1 MGKNT
6 KLILIAVAA
15 VLVLVWGLDMKDGDK
30 SKGYSDETT
39 YFSKEELEAKQ
50 KVLDEMAK
58 QRGETPK
65 PTATPQPEKEKK
77 EEKLD
82 ARFEGIEM
90 QEVPQS
96 FTLSKAGYDPEQ
108 QIMLAEFNMTGLIYA
123 FYDVPEEEWL
133 KLCESSDYDKWF
145 DYMIMKKFKFEQ
157 LN

>member
-6 KLILIAVAA
+6 KIILLAVAA
-15 VLVLVWGLDMKDGDK
+15 VLVLVRGLDMKDGDK

-39 YFSKEELEAKQ
+39 YFSKEELEARQ
-50 KVLDEMAK
+50 KVIEEMAK

-65 PTATPQPEKEKK
+65 PNATPEPEKEKK
-77 EEKLD
+77 EKKLD
-82 ARFEGIEM
+82 ARFESIEL

-96 FTLSKAGYDPEQ
+96 FTLSRAGYDPEQ

-123 FYDVPEEEWL
+123 FYDVPEEEWT
-133 KLCESSDYDKWF
+133 KLCESADYDKWF
-145 DYMIMKKFKFEQ
+145 DYMIMKKFRFEQ

>member
-15 VLVLVWGLDMKDGDK
+15 VLVLVWGFDMKDADK

-50 KVLDEMAK
+50 KVLEEMAK

-82 ARFEGIEM
+82 ARFEGIELVD
-90 QEVPQS
+90 VPQS
-96 FTLSKAGYDPEQ
+96 FTLSRAGYDPEQ
-108 QIMLAEFNMTGLIYA
+108 QIMLAEFNMTGLVYA
-123 FYDVPEEEWL
+123 FYDVPEEEWV
-133 KLCESSDYDKWF
+133 KLCVASDYDKWF